1 MNKVIATLLAIAAM
15 TAMTACQTQKESTSA
30 NTQTSEAVVK
40 PTVDNRAMALPPV
53 VIYKTK
59 ADYSNLVPIQLNDD
73 KTKVVSFPD
82 PRDVYDSKRPT
93 QLNDGFLLDN
103 FGIGK
108 NVAYLDYTYEE
119 YAALNSVPG
128 METLMQHICDRD
140 PLTAYYVSNKDYSRT
155 DGRSVDK
162 LNEAI
167 ANNLAGFTAVEL

>member
-1 MNKVIATLLAIAAM
+1 MNKAIATLLAIAAM

-40 PTVDNRAMALPPV
+40 PTVDNMAMALPPV

-108 NVAYLDYTYEE
+108 NVAYTDYTFEKYSS
-119 YAALNSVPG
+119 LQSPPG
-128 METLMQHICDRD
+128 PDILMQHIYEAN

-155 DGRSVDK
+155 DGRSVEK